1 MSTTEASLSTG
12 DWVVRGLAITGLV
25 ALSAVFSGLTLGL
38 MSLDKIGL
46 EVVIGAGEDDGATP
60 TEKRLAAAARKI
72 APIRRN
78 GNLLLTT
85 LLLGNVSVN
94 SLLSI
99 LLADLTSG
107 LFGFLVSTALIVL
120 VGEVIPQAACS
131 RHALAIGAKSVPFVK
146 LIIALFYVLA
156 KPVSAVLDAF
166 LGQEV
171 GTLFTKRELW
181 KMLDIHVKRD
191 LIDDDESWI
200 MYGALHYKSQPVSAI
215 MTRMHDVYMLPS
227 TALLDR
233 STLRDIYAKGFSRV
247 PVYGR
252 TRNDVLGLLFI
263 KDLVFVD
270 PNEPISVLHFVH
282 IFGRGIHR
290 VWPDTNLG
298 DLLKAFKMG
307 HSRLALVQE
316 VNNAGDGDP
325 FLEAVGVVSL
335 EDVIEEILQDTFRS
349 EGDVSD
355 GRNKTMACRDV
366 DPSAIR
372 RLRVGSSDDILDDD
386 DDDMYLTL
394 EEAKDL
400 ATHLVANQPVF
411 QLRKSGGDALTI
423 DDVSSLLM
431 KCHLVE
437 YGRETALGARIYS
450 PSQVANH
457 CVVVMEGCV
466 KVTTGR
472 HGLASEMDV
481 WSVLGAESLVVPA
494 NTHVPDFTA
503 VVPSRCGKI
512 LCLQITHVDFQH
524 MLHPNVSLHP
534 RLVKAAATP
543 RVRSKRFALPKH
555 TAQIHPMTAQLE
567 FVAPI
572 DSSNEVKRSLLQ
584 ADSMDEMQTAFE

>member
-1 MSTTEASLSTG
+1 MSTTEASLSMS
-12 DWVVRGLAITGLV
+12 DWVVRGFGITALV

-46 EVVIGAGEDDGATP
+46 EVVIGAGEDEGATP
-60 TEKRLAAAARKI
+60 TEKRHAAAARKI
-72 APIRRN
+72 APIRKN

-85 LLLGNVSVN
+85 LLLGNVAVN

-107 LFGFLVSTALIVL
+107 LLGFLVSTALIVL

-156 KPVSAVLDAF
+156 KPVSAVLDAL

-215 MTRMHDVYMLPS
+215 LTRINDVYMLPS

-252 TRNDVLGLLFI
+252 SRNDVLGLLFI

-270 PNEPISVLHFVH
+270 PNEPISALHFVH

-307 HSRLALVQE
+307 HSRLALVQD

-372 RLRVGSSDDILDDD
+372 RLRVGSSDDVLDDDD
-386 DDDMYLTL
+386 DDDMYLTV

-411 QLRKSGGDALTI
+411 QLRKSGGDALTM

-431 KCHLVE
+431 KCRLVE
-437 YGRETALGARIYS
+437 YGRETALGVRMYS

-472 HGLASEMDV
+472 HGLAIEMDV

-534 RLVKAAATP
+534 RLVKATSTP
-543 RVRSKRFALPKH
+543 RVRSKRFASPKH
-555 TAQIHPMTAQLE
+555 TAQIHPVTAP
-567 FVAPI
+567 API
-572 DSSNEVKRSLLQ
+572 PSDEVKVSLLQ
-584 ADSMDEMQTAFE
+584 ADSMDEMQIAFE